1 MTEFDKF
8 IADEVAKYKGNS
20 FPLKASLLERA
31 LVRKVSYKKLHPNP
45 DDEFCIP
52 AVGPS
57 YRIINEYVQ
66 KMVED
71 KYDGLFSG
79 VEDKNITV
87 EKMYPDGYMILNG
100 HHRWAAYMRIGKKK
114 VPIHIV
120 NLTNSHD
127 IFQMLNNSKYDKRVT
142 INLDEVMFRHVKDE
156 NVEKGLGFPF
166 KKVYKEHLLK
176 GLPAVCNHL
185 ANDGYDIWVY
195 TTGLYSREYIQKL
208 LKLYHIDTNFIV
220 TGATRFD
227 TTDYKE
233 KKQLA
238 ELFAKK
244 YDVTIHIYGEAL
256 LYVKRSAKKSLQYE
270 LHKDSWSG
278 DAIEILDEIHKK
290 EIAAI

>member
-8 IADEVAKYKGNS
+8 IADEVAKYKDNS

-31 LVRKVSYKKLHPNP
+31 LVRRVSCKKLHPNP
-45 DDEFCIP
+45 DDEFCKP

-79 VEDKNITV
+79 VEDRNITV

-100 HHRWAAYMRIGKKK
+100 HHRWAAYMRIGAKK

-127 IFQMLNNSKYDKRVT
+127 IFQMLNDSKYDKRVT

-156 NVEKGLGFPF
+156 KVEKGLGFPF

>member
-1 MTEFDKF
+1 
-8 IADEVAKYKGNS
+8 
-20 FPLKASLLERA
+20 
-31 LVRKVSYKKLHPNP
+31 
-45 DDEFCIP
+45 
-52 AVGPS
+52 
-57 YRIINEYVQ
+57 
-66 KMVED
+66 
-71 KYDGLFSG
+71 
-79 VEDKNITV
+79 
-87 EKMYPDGYMILNG
+87 
-100 HHRWAAYMRIGKKK
+100 MRIGKKK

-156 NVEKGLGFPF
+156 DVEKGLGFPF

-195 TTGLYSREYIQKL
+195 TTGLYSREYIHRL
-208 LKLYHIDTNFIV
+208 LKFYHIDTNFIV

-227 TTDYKE
+227 TTDSKE

-256 LYVKRSAKKSLQYE
+256 LYVKRSAKKSLHYE

>member
-31 LVRKVSYKKLHPNP
+31 LVRRVSYKKLHPNP
-45 DDEFCIP
+45 EDEFCIP
-52 AVGPS
+52 SVGPS

-66 KMVED
+66 QMVED
-71 KYDGLFSG
+71 KFDGMFSG
-79 VEDKNITV
+79 LEDKSITV

-100 HHRWAAYMRIGKKK
+100 HHRWAAYMRVGKKK

-142 INLDEVMFRHVKDE
+142 INLDEVMFKKPGSED
-156 NVEKGLGFPF
+156 VEKELGFPF

-176 GLPAVCNHL
+176 GLPAVCNYL

-195 TTGLYSREYIQKL
+195 TTGLYSREYIQRL
-208 LKLYHIDTNFIV
+208 LKLYHINTSFIV

-227 TTDYKE
+227 TTDSKE
-233 KKQLA
+233 KKQLS

-270 LHKDSWSG
+270 LHKESWSG
-278 DAIEILDEIHKK
+278 DAIEILDGIHKR
-290 EIAAI
+290 ETAAI

>member
-8 IADEVAKYKGNS
+8 IADEVAKYKDNS

-31 LVRKVSYKKLHPNP
+31 LVRKVSCKKLHPNP
-45 DDEFCIP
+45 DDEFCKP

-79 VEDKNITV
+79 VEDRNITV

-100 HHRWAAYMRIGKKK
+100 HHRWAAYMRIGAKK

-127 IFQMLNNSKYDKRVT
+127 IFQMLNDSKYDKRVT

-156 NVEKGLGFPF
+156 DVEKGLGFPF
-166 KKVYKEHLLK
+166 KNVYKEHLLK

-256 LYVKRSAKKSLQYE
+256 LYVKRSAKKSLHYE
-270 LHKDSWSG
+270 LHKNSWSG